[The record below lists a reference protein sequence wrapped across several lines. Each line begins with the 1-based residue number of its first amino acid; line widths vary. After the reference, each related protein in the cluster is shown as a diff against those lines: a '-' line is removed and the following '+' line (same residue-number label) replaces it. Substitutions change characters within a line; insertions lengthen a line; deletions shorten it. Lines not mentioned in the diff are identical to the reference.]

1 MPGPTGLDRRP
12 TSIHGVSRGP
22 ATLTYHPQ
30 RAHAARLAA
39 EKACGHTG
47 VCEKKMLQVGAA
59 RWLCSG
65 HRSEGSACL
74 GSYHRGLLTPARSA
88 GLPPTAR
95 ETGQHWPRRRHF
107 TPTRRRWPAVMTPRE
122 GVLRAAEAVAAHRA
136 ADGAVPS
143 IQGAR
148 KYVCG
153 ISRGAVVGFPACRSS
168 CRPFALPYL

>member
-1 MPGPTGLDRRP
+1 MPDGSRLAWVRSPAPHPRPVRIGPPGPDGARKAHSCRPCMAGAALMPGPTGLDRRP

-88 GLPPTAR
+88 GLPFTAR
-95 ETGQHWPRRRHF
+95 ETGQHWPRRRSLY
-107 TPTRRRWPAVMTPRE
+107 TNRAPVAGSDDAE
-122 GVLRAAEAVAAHRA
+122 GWRAA
-136 ADGAVPS
+136 
-143 IQGAR
+143 
-148 KYVCG
+148 
-153 ISRGAVVGFPACRSS
+153 SR
-168 CRPFALPYL
+168 